1 MYNLFGWTKSIASN
15 PYAKVNPFSMVS
27 VEKQVAWALDWAEKK
42 LNDAETSSCKGLARI
57 DIGSAA
63 TSLCEADST
72 DNTPEHTERIR
83 KLDMKLQDIALKWN
97 IV

>member
-1 MYNLFGWTKSIASN
+1 MYNLCGWTKSIASN
-15 PYAKVNPFSMVS
+15 PYTKINPFSIIP
-27 VEKQVAWALDWAEKK
+27 VEKQVDSALDWAEKK

-63 TSLCEADST
+63 TALCEADSA

-83 KLDMKLQDIALKWN
+83 KLDWKLQDIALKWD
-97 IV
+97 IE